1 MEFLIFTSL
10 DTKGG
15 DLFPRVS
22 WNLEILA
29 VTLFPEL
36 RETTNDVTADGL

>member
-1 MEFLIFTSL
+1 MEFLAFTSL

-15 DLFPRVS
+15 DLVPRVS
-22 WNLEILA
+22 WNLATLA
-29 VTLFPEL
+29 VTLVPEL